1 MINITIIIIC
11 LPNYKYTSY
20 AIPSFPLSGYYYLC
34 KNHRISK
41 MGSQRGGSQEG
52 YLLKRKKKKADKIQ
66 KIFQFNK
73 NLIVIDGVS
82 LLKKIFPKTTHPKM

>member
-1 MINITIIIIC
+1 
-11 LPNYKYTSY
+11 
-20 AIPSFPLSGYYYLC
+20 
-34 KNHRISK
+34 

>member
-20 AIPSFPLSGYYYLC
+20 AIPPFPLSGIITC
-34 KNHRISK
+34 VKIHRISK

-52 YLLKRKKKKADKIQ
+52 YSLKRKKKKADKIQ

-73 NLIVIDGVS
+73 NLIVIDCVS